1 MVPSPNFDSRSLT
14 RKVVD
19 LFAKRE
25 ACYKVSG
32 IIDVSLL
39 RWEATKET
47 ALLSAPE
54 TLERLAL
61 LFAVACAHNPW
72 IMKPSWEDYKPTVI
86 QERKSVKFI
95 DYDPTSIPVRQPG
108 YQIVIEP
115 THELSAG
122 QLHAYEKHLL
132 AIVEMFVKT
141 IESIGVLENS
151 LPFCL
156 AVVRTEKRI
165 H

>member
-32 IIDVSLL
+32 IIDLSLL
-39 RWEATKET
+39 RWEATSDT
-47 ALLSAPE
+47 AVLSAPE
-54 TLERLAL
+54 TLERLAM
-61 LFAVACAHNPW
+61 LFAVACSHNPW
-72 IMKPSWEDYKPTVI
+72 VMKPSWEDYRPTVI
-86 QERKSVKFI
+86 REHKSVKFI
-95 DYDPTSIPVRQPG
+95 DYDPTVPVRQLG

-115 THELSAG
+115 SHELAAG

-141 IESIGVLENS
+141 IKSISVLENS
-151 LPFCL
+151 LPFCS
-156 AVVRTEKRI
+156 VVMQTVKRI